1 MASCITLFVLYNML
15 RSYNATHKVLTIFT
29 GCANVICSDKT
40 GTLTKNEMTV
50 THVHASNGSYA
61 EVRTTTTNS
70 FVNLRSETKFKCTQA
85 SNIVHTTT
93 RPAGQVT

>member
-15 RSYNATHKVLTIFT
+15 RSYNATHKVLTIFA

-61 EVRTTTTNS
+61 EVRTTSTH
-70 FVNLRSETKFKCTQA
+70 SETKFKCTQA
-85 SNIVHTTT
+85 SKIVPTTT
-93 RPAGQVT
+93 RPAGQVI